1 MGSTSIMNISLRNY
15 RFPKPATSATE
26 FAWDG
31 RQFVN
36 SAGEHREILCYTQ
49 ADSNWSDALTL
60 LHEQEAGSQHPIDKA
75 SRGLAIRTIDE
86 LCKSS
91 EPLVLDVGCSSGFFL
106 EELAVQVPRAAVM
119 GADYIEQPLRKLAN
133 QFKGIP
139 LLQFDLRHC
148 PLPDASIDGIVCLN
162 VLEHIDDHVAAL
174 ANIFRL
180 LKPGGIAHIEVPS
193 GPRLYDPY
201 DEVLMHHRRYRLGDL
216 TALAKQTG
224 FDVVRATHLGFF
236 VFPAFALRKLWNQRW
251 SRSTP
256 EAKRRLVASQIRTTS
271 ASRALGIL
279 LKLEIAL
286 GRRFRFP
293 WGIRCV
299 LVLQKRS

>member
-1 MGSTSIMNISLRNY
+1 MNISLRQY
-15 RFPKPATSATE
+15 IFPKPATSATE

-36 SAGEHREILCYTQ
+36 RAGERREILCYTQ
-49 ADSNWSDALTL
+49 TDSNWSDALTQ

-75 SRGLAIRTIDE
+75 SRRLAIRTIDE
-86 LCKSS
+86 LCQSS
-91 EPLVLDVGCSSGFFL
+91 DPLVLEVGCSSGFLL
-106 EELAVQVPRAAVM
+106 EELAAQVPRAAVI
-119 GADYIEQPLRKLAN
+119 GADYIDQPLRKLAGRV
-133 QFKGIP
+133 KGIP

-162 VLEHIDDHVAAL
+162 VLEHIDDHAAAL
-174 ANIFRL
+174 ANIFRML
-180 LKPGGIAHIEVPS
+180 RPGGIAHIEVPS
-193 GPRLYDPY
+193 GPWLYDLY
-201 DEVLMHHRRYRLGDL
+201 DEILMHHRRYRIDDL

-224 FDVVRATHLGFF
+224 FDIVRATHLGFF
-236 VFPAFALRKLWNQRW
+236 VFPAFALRKLWNQRH

-256 EAKRRLVASQIRTTS
+256 EAKRRLVISQIRKTS
-271 ASRALGIL
+271 ASRTLEML
-279 LKLEIAL
+279 FKLEMAL

-299 LVLQKRS
+299 LILQKRS

>member
-1 MGSTSIMNISLRNY
+1 MNISLRNY

-31 RQFVN
+31 HQFVN
-36 SAGEHREILCYTQ
+36 SAGEHRKILCYTQ
-49 ADSNWSDALTL
+49 TDSNWNDALTQ

-75 SRGLAIRTIDE
+75 SRRLAIRTIDE

-91 EPLVLDVGCSSGFFL
+91 EPLVLDVGCSSGFLL
-106 EELAVQVPRAAVM
+106 EELTVQMPRAAVI
-119 GADYIEQPLRKLAN
+119 GADYIEQPLQKLAN

-174 ANIFRL
+174 ANILRI

-193 GPRLYDPY
+193 GPRLYDLY
-201 DEVLMHHRRYRLGDL
+201 DEILMHHRRYRIGEL
-216 TALAKQTG
+216 TAIAKQIG

-251 SRSTP
+251 FHSTP
-256 EAKRRLVASQIRTTS
+256 ETKRHLVVLQIRKTS
-271 ASRALGIL
+271 ASGVLGIL
-279 LKLEIAL
+279 LKLETAL
-286 GRRFRFP
+286 GRWFRFP

>member
-1 MGSTSIMNISLRNY
+1 MNISLRNY

-36 SAGEHREILCYTQ
+36 SAGEHRKILCYTQ
-49 ADSNWSDALTL
+49 TDSNWNDALTQ

-75 SRGLAIRTIDE
+75 SRRLAIRTIDE

-91 EPLVLDVGCSSGFFL
+91 EPLVLDVGCSSGFLL
-106 EELAVQVPRAAVM
+106 EELTVQMPRAAVI
-119 GADYIEQPLRKLAN
+119 GADYIEQPLQKLAN

-174 ANIFRL
+174 ANIFRIL
-180 LKPGGIAHIEVPS
+180 RPGGIAHIEVPS
-193 GPRLYDPY
+193 GPWLYDLY
-201 DEVLMHHRRYRLGDL
+201 DEILMHHRRYRIG
-216 TALAKQTG
+216 
-224 FDVVRATHLGFF
+224 
-236 VFPAFALRKLWNQRW
+236 
-251 SRSTP
+251 
-256 EAKRRLVASQIRTTS
+256 E
-271 ASRALGIL
+271 
-279 LKLEIAL
+279 
-286 GRRFRFP
+286 
-293 WGIRCV
+293 
-299 LVLQKRS
+299 